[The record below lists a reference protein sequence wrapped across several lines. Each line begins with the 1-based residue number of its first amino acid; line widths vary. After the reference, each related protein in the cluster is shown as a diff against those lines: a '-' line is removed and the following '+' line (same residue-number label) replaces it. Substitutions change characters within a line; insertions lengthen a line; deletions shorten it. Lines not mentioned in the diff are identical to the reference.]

1 MPAHALELELTE
13 TVFMQEAQHTN
24 DVFGQLR
31 DMGVQL
37 AIDDFGIGY
46 SNLSYLKR
54 FGVDRLKIDQS
65 FIRDLPTDRNDA
77 AIVTAIMAMART
89 LQIEVTAEG
98 VETKEQF
105 QYLRNHGCSE
115 AQGYLFSHPLPGEEL
130 EQRLKLGW
138 NSVFS

>member
-1 MPAHALELELTE
+1 M
-13 TVFMQEAQHTN
+13 
-24 DVFGQLR
+24 
-31 DMGVQL
+31 
-37 AIDDFGIGY
+37 
-46 SNLSYLKR
+46 
-54 FGVDRLKIDQS
+54 DRLKIDQS

-115 AQGYLFSHPLPGEEL
+115 AQGYLFSHPLPAEEL

-138 NSVFS
+138 NSVFWQQQLVEQS